1 MILTQSVMINTVPV
15 SDANSDTQQY
25 VSGVTAEV
33 TMLWYHYH
41 SYIRVLIMT
50 LWANFVYTE

>member
-41 SYIRVLIMT
+41 SCSYNDSLGKFCVHRVG
-50 LWANFVYTE
+50 